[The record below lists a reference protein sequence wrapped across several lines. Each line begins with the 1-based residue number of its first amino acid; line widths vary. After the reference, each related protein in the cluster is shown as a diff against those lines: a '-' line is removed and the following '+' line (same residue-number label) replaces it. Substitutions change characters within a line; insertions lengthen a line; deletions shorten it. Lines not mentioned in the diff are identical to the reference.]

1 MIYIKKII
9 SVSLALFVA
18 ACVAPSPV
26 RYLSLDGGT
35 VTPLG
40 SLNGLRIAITQINL
54 PEVIDRPQ
62 LVVQTASYQLQI
74 DERYEWAEPLRAQ
87 IPRVFARY
95 LGEAL
100 DSGNVI
106 ALEIDTQN
114 FDLDFKV
121 MLNIQRF
128 NVIAT
133 REVELDVLWRVKA
146 RDGSTFIGR
155 SLVREAIGTAETG
168 DYTETL
174 AAKNRALQDTAKQIA
189 VEIASRFK

>member
-26 RYLSLDGGT
+26 RYLSLDDGT

-62 LVVQTASYQLQI
+62 LVVQTASYQLHI

>member
-1 MIYIKKII
+1 MIYVKKILSI
-9 SVSLALFVA
+9 SLALFVA
-18 ACVAPSPV
+18 ACVTPSPV
-26 RYLSLDGGT
+26 RYLSLDDGT